1 MGFFILLPGEHARS
15 QRELVL
21 VDQFDT
27 GFSAAMLEA
36 IQEYD
41 LRHRFLSMRSR
52 EKSHIERAEFCLFM
66 MMLFNHVDK
75 DEVRDISEL
84 FEALD
89 HNKNGLV
96 DADDI
101 VSHVAKT
108 RVAKHHATSMHM
120 LRKVHRK
127 ATRAFRRLS
136 TYMVER
142 RRARQG
148 SSARIDANAAEPT
161 EQASSGPPARQRKQ
175 SMREWLST
183 IRNLRTFSP
192 AGHEGADPEAAMR
205 AMGEEALSER
215 RREREEPPP
224 SETSS
229 PAHSE
234 YRAQVVVALGGLL
247 GLLLVGGLLWVF
259 IETGLHDRGLHK
271 SRTSLR
277 DVPRYGGAG
286 KTRTA

>member
-1 MGFFILLPGEHARS
+1 
-15 QRELVL
+15 
-21 VDQFDT
+21 
-27 GFSAAMLEA
+27 
-36 IQEYD
+36 
-41 LRHRFLSMRSR
+41 
-52 EKSHIERAEFCLFM
+52 
-66 MMLFNHVDK
+66 
-75 DEVRDISEL
+75 
-84 FEALD
+84 
-89 HNKNGLV
+89 
-96 DADDI
+96 
-101 VSHVAKT
+101 
-108 RVAKHHATSMHM
+108 
-120 LRKVHRK
+120 
-127 ATRAFRRLS
+127 
-136 TYMVER
+136 
-142 RRARQG
+142 
-148 SSARIDANAAEPT
+148 
-161 EQASSGPPARQRKQ
+161 
-175 SMREWLST
+175 MREWLST

-286 KTRTA
+286 